1 MKALVIGGSG
11 LLGGAVAAAL
21 RARDVDV
28 VCVSRSTEPPCG
40 AWVRGDVRVAGL
52 GLDPQDAEVLRDGLT
67 HIVSCFGSVD
77 WRSGPGLA
85 LDLHERGTRNVLEL
99 AAGCPDLERLVHVS
113 SVLALG
119 RADGPI
125 TGDELELGQGFR
137 SWYDYGKFLAERAVR
152 EDWAFPRR
160 VVRLGPVLGV
170 GARGAPSAEHGLAAI
185 VPFLLRGYPI
195 SIADRGAFPSYVS
208 EAATAGAV
216 VAAAVLDD
224 PGPDVWTFFDHRHY
238 SVAQVLA
245 ALCSPWGVMPR
256 LVDVPGLGLLTRL
269 AAKPFGVPAALLAYA
284 EPWVAIAPDV
294 LSALPPGLPRCPDG
308 YIEATGAALRARAA
322 DLMPA

>member
-1 MKALVIGGSG
+1 MKALVVGGSG
-11 LLGGAVAAAL
+11 LLGGAVVAAL
-21 RARDVDV
+21 CARDVDV
-28 VCVSRSTEPPCG
+28 VCMSRSSEPPCG
-40 AWVRGDVRVAGL
+40 GWVRGDVRVPGL
-52 GLDPQDAEVLRDGLT
+52 GLDAAVAEELRDGLT

-99 AAGCPDLERLVHVS
+99 AAGCPDLERFVHVS

-119 RADGPI
+119 RADGPVS
-125 TGDELELGQGFR
+125 GGELELGQGFR

-152 EDWAFPRR
+152 EDRAFERR

-170 GARGAPSAEHGLAAI
+170 TAHAAPSTEHGIAAI

-195 SIADRGAFPSYVS
+195 SIADRGAFPAYVCD
-208 EAATAGAV
+208 AATAGAV
-216 VAAAVLDD
+216 TAAAVLDE

-256 LVDVPGLGLLTRL
+256 IVDVPGLRLMTRL
-269 AAKPFGVPAALLAYA
+269 ASKPLGVPAALLEYA

-294 LSALPPGLPRCPDG
+294 LDALPPGLPRCPDG
-308 YIEATGAALRARAA
+308 YIEASGAALRARAA